1 MAFLK
6 FTALRLLLV
15 IVFFVL
21 CMLLQ
26 LGAVLSA
33 VVAAILA
40 WCITYLFFRPMRNDA
55 AASLQRR
62 FKDGAPPVRNG
73 RELDD
78 AEAEDH
84 FDSNAAVNAA
94 RRPRQNQSRKS

>member
-15 IVFFVL
+15 IVFFVI
-21 CMLLQ
+21 CMFLQ

-40 WCITYLFFRPMRNDA
+40 WCITYLFFRPMRDAA

-62 FKDGAPPVRNG
+62 FRDGAPPVRNAM
-73 RELDD
+73 ELDD
-78 AEAEDH
+78 AEAEDR
-84 FDSNAAVNAA
+84 FDANAAVNAD
-94 RRPRQNQSRKS
+94 RRPRPDQARNN